1 MNDSYWT
8 DIGNNTRGSGLR
20 AFTSKIIHFLTYNSI
35 IVARISEIRS
45 REHLRF
51 VAFSGSKN
59 ASNSYDRNTCT
70 VRDTHRRFYVPS
82 KKPGDASL
90 LSVFAVGITLS
101 EILSCLTFTYEM

>member
-70 VRDTHRRFYVPS
+70 VRDTQTFFFIFKETGGCVSPFRIRRRHHIIRDFVMLNVY
-82 KKPGDASL
+82 L
-90 LSVFAVGITLS
+90 
-101 EILSCLTFTYEM
+101 